1 VIALDLPLP
10 LMWALRW
17 ALFLGPLV
25 LVMLLGWRARFNKRM
40 LIGALFAF
48 LYGTGVV
55 FVTHM
60 VAIRLGW
67 WHYGGDVLML
77 QGLPV
82 DIWFG
87 GALLFGPVLYLAFPN
102 VAPFWLVLP
111 IIVGLHG
118 TVFSSLRPLV
128 IAGPGWLAGVVLVFI
143 IAHLPALYLARWTA
157 RDERLP
163 LRAGLLA
170 FGYGCVAFIVIPS
183 LILHCTGGQWGLDTI
198 APWRLIAGVLLCLP
212 LIVMGLTAVQMF
224 AVHGQ
229 GTAIPLDPT
238 KRLVGAGIFAYL
250 TNPMQA
256 CTAAIWLVMG
266 AVLGNAWVASAAI
279 MAWVFV
285 VGMVRWHH
293 RNDLLRRFPE
303 GWPEYR
309 AHVGEWRPRWRP
321 WFAHCAT
328 LIHDPA
334 SPRQA
339 RFVEL
344 LARRGTVS
352 LEVMA
357 VPGARLAYREPNETR
372 IFTGMAGRAK
382 ALGHVHFGWALVG
395 ATVLLLV
402 LPFQAPCRPAL
413 LRRETVGA

>member
-1 VIALDLPLP
+1 MIALDLPLP

-17 ALFLGPLV
+17 ALFLGPLA
-25 LVMLLGWRARFNKRM
+25 LVMLLGWRARCEKRK

-48 LYGTGVV
+48 LYGIGVI
-55 FVTHM
+55 FATHM
-60 VAIRLGW
+60 VAISLGW
-67 WHYGGDVLML
+67 WRYGGDALML

-102 VAPFWLVLP
+102 IAPLWLVLP
-111 IIVGLHG
+111 IVIGLHG
-118 TVFSSLRPLV
+118 TVFSSLKPLV
-128 IAGPGWLAGVVLVFI
+128 MAGPGWMGGVVLVFI

-157 RDERLP
+157 RDECLP
-163 LRAGLLA
+163 LRVGLLA
-170 FGYGCVAFIVIPS
+170 FGYGCLAFIVIPS
-183 LILHCTGGQWGLDTI
+183 LILHCTAGQWGLDAI
-198 APWRLIAGVLLCLP
+198 APWRLIAGVLLCVP

-224 AVHGQ
+224 AIHGE

-256 CTAAIWLVMG
+256 CTAATWVVMG
-266 AVLGNAWVASAAI
+266 AVLGNAWVAAAAI

-309 AHVGEWRPRWRP
+309 AHVGEWIPRWRP
-321 WFAHCAT
+321 WFARCAT
-328 LIHDPA
+328 LTHDPGC
-334 SPRQA
+334 PRQA
-339 RFVEL
+339 RFVALLTRKGAISLEL
-344 LARRGTVS
+344 LA
-352 LEVMA
+352 A
-357 VPGARLAYREPNETR
+357 PDARLTYQEPGETR
-372 IFTGMAGRAK
+372 IFTGVAALAK
-382 ALGHVHFGWALVG
+382 AMGHVHFGLALAG
-395 ATVLLLV
+395 AAVLLIL
-402 LPFQAPCRPAL
+402 LPLQALYDPAF
-413 LRRETVGA
+413 RRETAGA